1 MKINWKKES
10 LVCFARKL
18 GEVREVLV
26 DDKDKLKF
34 YVNKKVAEKR
44 AIELDGIVQKCGSK
58 FLIIKNEKL

>member
-10 LVCFARKL
+10 LVCFARTL

-26 DDKDKLKF
+26 DDKDNLKF

-44 AIELDGIVQKCGSK
+44 AIELGGIVQKCGSK
-58 FLIIKNEKL
+58 FLIIKNEIL